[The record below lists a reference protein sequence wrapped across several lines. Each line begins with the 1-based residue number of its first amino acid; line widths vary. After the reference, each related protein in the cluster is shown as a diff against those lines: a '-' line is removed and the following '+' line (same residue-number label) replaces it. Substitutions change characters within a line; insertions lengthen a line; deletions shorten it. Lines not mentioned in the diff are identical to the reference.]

1 MWLHGY
7 AILALIE
14 IVIGCV
20 TLYLT
25 QRKQQDTELRTLLT
39 QRNNKFRR
47 NLTRILGGLTGLLF
61 VLMGLLL
68 LFASFFLGYR

>member
-1 MWLHGY
+1 MWLHEY

-25 QRKQQDTELRTLLT
+25 QRSQRDTELRTLLT
-39 QRNNKFRR
+39 QRDDKFRR
-47 NLTRILGGLTGLLF
+47 GLTRILGGLAGLIF
-61 VLMGLLL
+61 ILMGLLL
-68 LFASFFLGYR
+68 LLTSLIGFC